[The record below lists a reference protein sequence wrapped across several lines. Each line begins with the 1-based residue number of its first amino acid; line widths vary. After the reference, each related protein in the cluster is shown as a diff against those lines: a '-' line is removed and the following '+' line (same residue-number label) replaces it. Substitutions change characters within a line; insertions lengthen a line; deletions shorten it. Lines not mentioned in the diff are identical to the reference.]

1 MPNQSRTNKGMVLE
15 EVLRAFFLRAG
26 FFAVRGVPV
35 TFAEEE
41 FTDIDLWLYERPTG
55 TSRRVQICDIKYKQ
69 RPKAIE
75 RILCTSGLARA
86 LEIDGAYVA
95 TTDRRKSL
103 RQLAGRLGIQL
114 MDGADIQRI
123 QTQRRLLCGTRITD
137 EQLIEELRSVD
148 RDSKDKALQAKRN
161 ELLAALADGFGAL
174 SVVRSLEVFRRLCTA
189 VVSYHPDSIGARAA
203 GRLCYLAAAIASE
216 SIDYVSVGAA
226 FRSIEEKR
234 NVILETIRLGALS
247 SSDGQKA
254 LHLALA
260 LVRRYAPGGAG
271 TAVAL
276 ETSLRSDLEKRPA
289 EIVADQT
296 TALLRD
302 DALFQV
308 GLHLESA
315 SYQAML
321 PTFDQLDV
329 TAKSMLGALL
339 DYAGI
344 KREKFATSW
353 KTTGV
358 TPSDEQASPTT
369 SAEGPQQEIP
379 FRDSS
384 D

>member
-148 RDSKDKALQAKRN
+148 RDSKDKALQAERN

>member
-55 TSRRVQICDIKYKQ
+55 TARRVQICDIKYKQ

-114 MDGADIQRI
+114 IDGADIQRI
-123 QTQRRLLCGTRITD
+123 QSQRGLLCRARITD
-137 EQLIEELRSVD
+137 EQLIGELRTVD
-148 RDSKDKALQAKRN
+148 RDSKDKALQAERN

-203 GRLCYLAAAIASE
+203 GRLCYLAAAIAAE

-234 NVILETIRLGALS
+234 DVILETIRLGALS
-247 SSDGQKA
+247 SNDGQKS

-315 SYQAML
+315 SYGARL

-353 KTTGV
+353 KTTGM
-358 TPSDEQASPTT
+358 TEPDSPTT